1 MENNEVMIAENV
13 EEVVNTC
20 STCGNKGLK
29 GAGIAA
35 AVVGLVGLAGAGI
48 YALVKKHKE
57 RKTEQ
62 ADPLIDVSE
71 NEWTTGEDEA

>member
-1 MENNEVMIAENV
+1 MENNEVMIAE
-13 EEVVNTC
+13 EAIETC

-48 YALVKKHKE
+48 YTLIKRHKE
-57 RKTEQ
+57 RKAEQ
-62 ADPLIDVSE
+62 ADPYLDVTE
-71 NEWTTGEDEA
+71 NEWVTGVDEV